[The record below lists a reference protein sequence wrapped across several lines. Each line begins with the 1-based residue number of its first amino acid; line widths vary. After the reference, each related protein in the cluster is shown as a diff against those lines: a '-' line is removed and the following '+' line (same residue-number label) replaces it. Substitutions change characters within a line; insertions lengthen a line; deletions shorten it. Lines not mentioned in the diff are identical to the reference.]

1 MATRTYTCQDVELLY
16 VCKTINQSFKTCL
29 PDLSTVRSNWTQ
41 AYADELDLRID
52 NGFELTLGTDVLK
65 NLRAA
70 TSGVTG
76 IQAPAMS
83 DLSLFKTQIDADFK
97 KDPATRD
104 EILLTLG
111 FSAYLHQVQNKSQGA
126 LTNLLFQFKTN
137 LSPELRA
144 QITEKGMSP
153 ALIDRIIGYANPFS
167 QANTLQESLKGTTK
181 ELTHEGVL
189 TFNGLYD
196 EIISICKIASN
207 FYRNDPLKKEQFTFS
222 KVLAKLRSSSKPA
235 TGETTPEA

>member
-1 MATRTYTCQDVELLY
+1 MATRTYPCQNVELLY
-16 VCKTINQSFKTCL
+16 VCKTINQSFKNYLTE
-29 PDLSTVRSNWTQ
+29 LSTVRSNWTQ
-41 AYADELDLRID
+41 AYADDLYLRID
-52 NGFELTLGTDVLK
+52 NAFQINLGIDVHK
-65 NLRAA
+65 DLRAA
-70 TSGVTG
+70 TSGVSG
-76 IQAPAMS
+76 IQAPALS

-111 FSAYLHQVQNKSQGA
+111 FTTYLPDVRNKSQGA

-144 QITEKGMSP
+144 KITEKGMSP
-153 ALIDRIIGYANPFS
+153 ALIDRITGYANTFS
-167 QANTLQESLKGTTK
+167 QANTLQESLKMTTK

-207 FYRNDPLKKEQFTFS
+207 FYRNEPLKKEQFTFS
-222 KVLAKLRSSSKPA
+222 KVLAKLRSTAKPA